1 MFVKNIIQTEIQI
14 VKKKKK
20 PVLGFILALALG

>member
-14 VKKKKK
+14 VKKKK